1 MNGRPGYVRMRILAK
16 NPTMDVLLKALQM
29 LPEDLL
35 PEFWFEYEPNPKKKR
50 VYLSDWETF
59 ETKLRTEGVDGHLQH
74 KDHTIWYEGFLPDSF
89 PPKKPFYNGFDLIAK
104 EGADIEPALRAFEHF
119 SRFFDTYHSLA
130 TPIESLDKI
139 IAARAEVLQKNP
151 PFEEFYPEQHT
162 EQPFDYAHAKFRFP
176 ALGWITYLSEECIT
190 DYNLNL
196 DELRDLAWK
205 FEEVG
210 ETASAGKLYRFQF
223 SEDRNDWPEFTPKL
237 TEISIRADAYN
248 FREEEYRENV
258 LFKRLRGVESWHK
271 WLLPDGWW
279 KG

>member
-1 MNGRPGYVRMRILAK
+1 
-16 NPTMDVLLKALQM
+16 M
-29 LPEDLL
+29 LTANDC
-35 PEFWFEYEPNPKKKR
+35 Y
-50 VYLSDWETF
+50 S
-59 ETKLRTEGVDGHLQH
+59 
-74 KDHTIWYEGFLPDSF
+74 IWYEGFLPDVF
-89 PPKKPFYNGFDLIAK
+89 PSVTPYYYIFNTHPENILQP
-104 EGADIEPALRAFEHF
+104 ETALRAFEHF
-119 SRFFDTYHSLA
+119 SQFFDTYHSLA
-130 TPIESLDKI
+130 TPLESLDKI
-139 IAARAEVLQKNP
+139 IEARAEVLQKNP

-176 ALGWITYLSEECIT
+176 ALGWITYLSKECIT

-196 DELRDLAWK
+196 DELRGLAWN

-237 TEISIRADAYN
+237 ADISIRADEYN

>member
-1 MNGRPGYVRMRILAK
+1 MHAPPGYVRMRILAK
-16 NPTMDVLLKALQM
+16 NPTGKNLLKAIQT
-29 LPEDLL
+29 LPDDLR
-35 PEFWFEYEPNPKKKR
+35 PEFWFKYEPNPKKKR
-50 VYLSDWETF
+50 IYLSDWEVF
-59 ETKLRTEGVDGHLQH
+59 SSNMLKPAGSSGQMQH
-74 KDHTIWYEGFLPDSF
+74 KNYTIWYEGFLPKIMPEPDSGY
-89 PPKKPFYNGFDLIAK
+89 FYGFDLIAK
-104 EGADIEPALRAFEHF
+104 EGADIESALRAFEHF
-119 SRFFDTYHSLA
+119 SQFFDTYHSLA
-130 TPIESLDKI
+130 TPIESLEQI
-139 IAARAEVLQKNP
+139 VEARADLLQKNP

-162 EQPFDYAHAKFRFP
+162 QQPFTYAHAKFRFP

-190 DYNLNL
+190 DYKLNL

-248 FREEEYRENV
+248 FREEEYRE
-258 LFKRLRGVESWHK
+258 LGYERQCVESWHK